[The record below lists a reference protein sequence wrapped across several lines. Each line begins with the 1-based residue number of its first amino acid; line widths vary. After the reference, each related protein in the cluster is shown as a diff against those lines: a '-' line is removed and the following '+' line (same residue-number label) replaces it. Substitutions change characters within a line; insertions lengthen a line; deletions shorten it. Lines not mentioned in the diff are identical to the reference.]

1 MRDVLCRTGAQ
12 LENGGSGQKETDP
25 AATRVAEILSAKHK
39 RLLTEREAMLAE
51 VVQFKQRISTMQAK
65 HAEELNRANARPK
78 FSTAEIEVRRSS
90 LCNVA
95 MISTAHQSKYIT
107 GMPSP
112 AGKAR
117 GL

>member
-1 MRDVLCRTGAQ
+1 MHDVLCRTRAQ

-25 AATRVAEILSAKHK
+25 AAARVAEILSAKHK

-78 FSTAEIEVRRSS
+78 FSTAEIEVRPAAV
-90 LCNVA
+90 LA
-95 MISTAHQSKYIT
+95 T
-107 GMPSP
+107 SP
-112 AGKAR
+112 
-117 GL
+117 